1 METEKFLN
9 VFLFFC
15 KIKYQHLNVL
25 APIAQWI
32 EHLPSKQGI

>member
-1 METEKFLN
+1 MFYKFF
-9 VFLFFC
+9 VEYTGTIF
-15 KIKYQHLNVL
+15 

>member
-1 METEKFLN
+1 MFYI
-9 VFLFFC
+9 FFV
-15 KIKYQHLNVL
+15 KYIQQIY